1 MARHIE
7 KAEQV
12 IDRNEIN
19 EEGLN
24 RLRAAIVHQA
34 VDDYTSTLRKL
45 KRKPKDKAL
54 LQEKKEL
61 EKFFRSEW
69 FSALCDCDGERVMK
83 AIQEKV
89 CKAG

>member
-69 FSALCDCDGERVMK
+69 FATLCDCDGERVIK
-83 AIQEKV
+83 AIQKKV

>member
-34 VDDYTSTLRKL
+34 VDDYASTFVLYSG
-45 KRKPKDKAL
+45 
-54 LQEKKEL
+54 KEGSI
-61 EKFFRSEW
+61 E
-69 FSALCDCDGERVMK
+69 
-83 AIQEKV
+83 
-89 CKAG
+89 